1 MLKHMD
7 FILGE
12 NEERKKKLRFYPRHS
27 SLHLFDEG
35 LKKAGSERTFKDV
48 YKIYYCWAI
57 LLSENDYSYE
67 TDGHGEL
74 IKNEDGSYKTIS
86 NWTPYKQVF
95 GFSCDECSSL
105 SAIGDLTR
113 HVIAKR
119 ESIDDYMTFGQ
130 PGSDWNI
137 RYNKGY
143 THDEYLKEWYR
154 NDGYNVQNWED
165 WEKEVFG
172 LVSEQEFYKREGGRH
187 PYLQYMVWNGH
198 IGFKFNLDVNRAY
211 EFADYIDQVN
221 HYMLEHGVPICLNF
235 LNNTP

>member
-7 FILGE
+7 FLLHADEDKII
-12 NEERKKKLRFYPRHS
+12 KLRFYPRHS

-35 LKKAGSERTFKDV
+35 LKKAGSERTFGDV
-48 YKIYYCWAI
+48 YKIYYSWAI

-95 GFSCDECSSL
+95 GFSCDECSAL
-105 SAIGDLTR
+105 SEIGDLTR

-119 ESIDDYMTFGQ
+119 ESIDDYKTFGQ

-143 THDEYLKEWYR
+143 TYDEYLREWYR
-154 NDGYNVQNWED
+154 EDGYNVPDKTGKKKSLVLYQNRNSTNM
-165 WEKEVFG
+165 KAV
-172 LVSEQEFYKREGGRH
+172 V
-187 PYLQYMVWNGH
+187 
-198 IGFKFNLDVNRAY
+198 I
-211 EFADYIDQVN
+211 
-221 HYMLEHGVPICLNF
+221 PICNIWSGIVMPGSNSTLI
-235 LNNTP
+235 